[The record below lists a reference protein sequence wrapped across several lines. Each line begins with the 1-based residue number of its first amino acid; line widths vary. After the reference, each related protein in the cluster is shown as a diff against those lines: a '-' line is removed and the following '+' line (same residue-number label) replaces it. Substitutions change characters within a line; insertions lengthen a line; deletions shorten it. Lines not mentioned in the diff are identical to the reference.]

1 MSACQNRKQQG
12 SGTSSSETIA
22 SLSRVC
28 NFSSNIINDTLKSI
42 FVKTSEYAHL
52 FAQEWC
58 QLNGRVY
65 RWREGKRM
73 EKLFPDV
80 LHSLSTALTAN
91 SNWGSA
97 KFNMKKNINL
107 LTMFPPNMFWLYW
120 NWISIFV
127 SSHSTRQYICPI
139 ASGSVQTW
147 NRVSKFLRFCLCR
160 FFSLFFPSFYRINFR
175 LTLQWIHIYDD
186 YFNNIQFI
194 HSEFAFN
201 AHFTQGQRGETS
213 EGEAELT
220 MESMTIAMRAGGCWQ
235 VYRLWFQI
243 PFCSWTNFNKRR
255 KCLIKLVSSSVNSK
269 LINSCRAS
277 M

>member
-97 KFNMKKNINL
+97 KFNMKKKYKSPHNVSTKYVLVIL
-107 LTMFPPNMFWLYW
+107 KLDFYICVFSQHSAIYLSDSF
-120 NWISIFV
+120 WISSNVKSGFEI
-127 SSHSTRQYICPI
+127 SSLLPLPI
-139 ASGSVQTW
+139 
-147 NRVSKFLRFCLCR
+147 L
-160 FFSLFFPSFYRINFR
+160 FSLLSFFLSNQFP
-175 LTLQWIHIYDD
+175 
-186 YFNNIQFI
+186 FNVTVN
-194 HSEFAFN
+194 
-201 AHFTQGQRGETS
+201 T
-213 EGEAELT
+213 
-220 MESMTIAMRAGGCWQ
+220 
-235 VYRLWFQI
+235 YLWWLFQ
-243 PFCSWTNFNKRR
+243 
-255 KCLIKLVSSSVNSK
+255 
-269 LINSCRAS
+269 
-277 M
+277 